1 MKVTAKIF
9 ATLVQRV
16 PEQIAERYPQ
26 GIRAGTP
33 LEVELPQAST
43 LADLVDHLALPREKV
58 RVIFVNGRAQPLDY
72 RLVPGDEVG
81 MFPPIGGG

>member
-1 MKVTAKIF
+1 MKVYVKLF
-9 ATLVQRV
+9 ATLVQLV
-16 PEQIAERYPQ
+16 PEHIGELYPE

-33 LEVELPQAST
+33 LEIELPQTST
-43 LADLVDHLALPREKV
+43 LADLVDYLTLPREKV

-72 RLVPGDEVG
+72 PLVPGDEVG

>member
-1 MKVTAKIF
+1 MKVTAKLF
-9 ATLVQRV
+9 ATLVQMV
-16 PEQIAERYPQ
+16 PEEIRGRYPQ
-26 GIRAGTP
+26 GIRAGIP
-33 LEVELPQAST
+33 LEIELPQTST

-58 RVIFVNGRAQPLDY
+58 RVIFVNGRVQPLDY